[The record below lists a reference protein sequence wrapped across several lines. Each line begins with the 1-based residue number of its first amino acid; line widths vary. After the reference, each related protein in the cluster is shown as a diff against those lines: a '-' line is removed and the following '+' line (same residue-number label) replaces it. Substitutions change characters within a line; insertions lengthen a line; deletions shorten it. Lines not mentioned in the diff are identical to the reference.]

1 MKRKKIVVAL
11 GHKALGT
18 TLPEQKAAVKRSA
31 KVIADLVAAGADVV
45 ITHSNAPQVGMIH
58 MAMNEFGKM
67 HTDYSAA
74 PMSVCSAM
82 SEGYIGYDLQNAIR
96 AELLRRGIFKTTSTI
111 LTQVEVDPYDDAF
124 NNPVKLIGRTLTKE
138 EADAEEEKGNYVT
151 KTEDGYRRIV
161 AAPKPQ
167 DIVEIDSIRLLLDAG
182 QVVIAAGGG
191 GIPVLPQNEELKG
204 ASAVIEKDLTSGLMA
219 EMLNA
224 DMLMILTS
232 VENVSINYGTPDEKP
247 LEHITVAD
255 AKKYIAEGQ
264 FGENSMLPKMEA
276 AVSFLEKGIGRTA
289 VITSIDSALAGFQGK
304 TGTIIERNAVAEIH
318 IDLLLFH
325 LRGAA
330 VADVRK
336 RVRIAEALFR
346 VLELVDFTL
355 LLRIPDFQE
364 LLVIFPRHEK
374 VEIIVP
380 RNKAAVADCTDTAA
394 AAEITGQMVSLAP
407 VVKHDG
413 HFQIFFLQ
421 PAPNFVLGIKHLFS
435 PLPLRSG

>member
-191 GIPVLPQNEELKG
+191 GIPVLPQNEVKG
-204 ASAVIEKDLTSGLMA
+204 CIRSHRKRPHQR
-219 EMLNA
+219 
-224 DMLMILTS
+224 
-232 VENVSINYGTPDEKP
+232 PD
-247 LEHITVAD
+247 
-255 AKKYIAEGQ
+255 G
-264 FGENSMLPKMEA
+264 
-276 AVSFLEKGIGRTA
+276 
-289 VITSIDSALAGFQGK
+289 
-304 TGTIIERNAVAEIH
+304 RNAERRHA
-318 IDLLLFH
+318 DDPDQRGKRFH
-325 LRGAA
+325 QLRYPGRKTAGAHH
-330 VADVRK
+330 R
-336 RVRIAEALFR
+336 
-346 VLELVDFTL
+346 
-355 LLRIPDFQE
+355 
-364 LLVIFPRHEK
+364 
-374 VEIIVP
+374 
-380 RNKAAVADCTDTAA
+380 C
-394 AAEITGQMVSLAP
+394 
-407 VVKHDG
+407 
-413 HFQIFFLQ
+413 
-421 PAPNFVLGIKHLFS
+421 
-435 PLPLRSG
+435 